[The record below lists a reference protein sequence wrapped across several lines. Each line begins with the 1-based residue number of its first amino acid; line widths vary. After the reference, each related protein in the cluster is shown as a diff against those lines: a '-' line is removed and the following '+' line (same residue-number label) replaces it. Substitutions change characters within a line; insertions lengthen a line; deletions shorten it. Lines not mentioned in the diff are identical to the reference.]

1 WGPPPGWVGVAGDR
15 GGGVG
20 RFSPPRWPRP
30 RARGGGG
37 PRARPHHSE
46 TAAWLDDLRPAD
58 DTPADIAAAISGAPP
73 RSAGRVDASAWLRQE
88 LAHV

>member
-1 WGPPPGWVGVAGDR
+1 AAAADPAARGGAFTTPPFPPPGL
-15 GGGVG
+15 
-20 RFSPPRWPRP
+20 
-30 RARGGGG
+30 RGGGG
-37 PRARPHHSE
+37 RRSGPHHSE

>member
-1 WGPPPGWVGVAGDR
+1 PPGLVVGAGAPGGR
-15 GGGVG
+15 GG
-20 RFSPPRWPRP
+20 RFSPPRRPPP

-37 PRARPHHSE
+37 PRAGPHHSE

>member
-1 WGPPPGWVGVAGDR
+1 APPGGGRPAIRPPPGPPPGA
-15 GGGVG
+15 GGGA
-20 RFSPPRWPRP
+20 PPPP
-30 RARGGGG
+30 
-37 PRARPHHSE
+37 PPHHSE

>member
-1 WGPPPGWVGVAGDR
+1 RRPQAAAAHHHRR
-15 GGGVG
+15 GGPGATRG
-20 RFSPPRWPRP
+20 PRPPRAP
-30 RARGGGG
+30 GGGG
-37 PRARPHHSE
+37 RRAGAHHSE